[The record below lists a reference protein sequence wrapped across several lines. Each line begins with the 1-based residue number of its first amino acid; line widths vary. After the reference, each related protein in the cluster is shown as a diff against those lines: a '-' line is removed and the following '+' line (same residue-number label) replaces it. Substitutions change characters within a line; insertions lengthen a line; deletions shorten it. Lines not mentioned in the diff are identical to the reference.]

1 MTHFRLHGPSQS
13 NHTLVSD
20 QFLDNYMPTANGEY
34 VKVYLYL
41 LRCLKSS
48 TQELSIPLIAEK
60 FERTESDINIALKYW
75 ERMHLLTLE
84 YDDSKSLTGIHL
96 TDAFPAVSN
105 SEPVSPAAAAPAVQ
119 SSAASIKPLSQAEAR
134 QLLFV
139 CEKYLGKTL
148 TSSEVRK
155 ILDFHDRLGFSP
167 ELIDYLI
174 DYCVTMGHKGMPYI
188 SSVALAWHEKGYTT
202 VRQAK
207 EQTSIYNKA
216 YFSILKA
223 FGISG
228 RNPGKSE
235 ILYMDKWMKELG
247 FSLELITEACNRTI
261 KTIHKISFEYADGI
275 LSDWKKKKVL
285 SVADLEPLDAQHR
298 TEKTSADT
306 PDRRKAGS
314 GSSNR
319 FHNFPKH
326 NYNIKELEKKLI
338 NQ

>member
-1 MTHFRLHGPSQS
+1 MTHFRLHGPAQS
-13 NHTLVSD
+13 SHTLVSD

-41 LRCLKSS
+41 LRCLKSN

-75 ERMHLLTLE
+75 EKMHLLTLE
-84 YDDSKSLTGIHL
+84 YDDSRRLTGIHM
-96 TDAFPAVSN
+96 AEEFPVDSHIESAPVPPPATSA
-105 SEPVSPAAAAPAVQ
+105 EP
-119 SSAASIKPLSQAEAR
+119 SSAAPIQPLSQAEAR

-148 TSSEVRK
+148 TSSEVSK
-155 ILDFHDRLGFSP
+155 ILDFHDSLGFSP

-188 SSVALAWHEKGYTT
+188 SSVALAWHEKGCTT

-207 EQTSIYNKA
+207 DQTNLYNKA
-216 YFSILKA
+216 YFTILKA

-228 RNPGKSE
+228 RNPGKNE

-247 FSLELITEACNRTI
+247 FSLELITEACSRTI
-261 KTIHKISFEYADGI
+261 GAIHQVSFEYADQI
-275 LSDWKKKKVL
+275 LVNWKKKNVA
-285 SVADLEPLDAQHR
+285 STADLEALDKQHQASR
-298 TEKTSADT
+298 VPEASPHK
-306 PDRRKAGS
+306 KAGS
-314 GSSNR
+314 SSSNR